1 MSALSPP
8 ELHLK
13 TGTTQSTRSCIK
25 LRPVDAVVA
34 RAAFACLCVSVCL
47 VRYSLW
53 RAQSALPHLCDCLTC
68 FLLVQETPQNILV
81 LALVGSWTATPSPL
95 PPSDLPNRPL
105 HDACSG
111 CETHSRAP
119 QCRPHQRARAKLTGA
134 ARSDPS
140 SARSLGRERKPS
152 ATTMH
157 IRLLSGLHISTTSSS
172 RGQRESSTSRLR
184 SLPKSQP
191 TSGS

>member
-1 MSALSPP
+1 MYQTATRGRCCCEGCVCLPLCFCLPRSLFTLARAVCSPSPP
-8 ELHLK
+8 RLSHLFLACPGNA
-13 TGTTQSTRSCIK
+13 TEHSRTRTCW
-25 LRPVDAVVA
+25 LVD
-34 RAAFACLCVSVCL
+34 S
-47 VRYSLW
+47 
-53 RAQSALPHLCDCLTC
+53 
-68 FLLVQETPQNILV
+68 
-81 LALVGSWTATPSPL
+81 TPSPL